1 MDIGRLLATI
11 DNALSSKSSVQLSE
25 ISDAAKRIAMLEPK
39 RERQVL
45 SGLLAGGTN
54 KMIAAGDLGIVIAH
68 PGKAGSCSGIFVA
81 STKRS
86 TSSTG
91 ARLAF
96 AVLTR
101 ERNAA

>member
-1 MDIGRLLATI
+1 MRPGQDAEGGEVRHGQHVAAPPIVSRPNPPSWAKTFWKMLLAESI
-11 DNALSSKSSVQLSE
+11 ANKAVVNAT
-25 ISDAAKRIAMLEPK
+25 PF
-39 RERQVL
+39 
-45 SGLLAGGTN
+45 
-54 KMIAAGDLGIVIAH
+54 VIAH